1 MQFSNQQVEL
11 NSISRAETLS
21 FTPLAQHAHW
31 ENIIVTLLFVLPITV
46 IASLIA
52 ITVEK
57 IPQPVAFTIVS
68 VACFVLLYSIWYA
81 YTSVKRTGIAIREHD
96 FVLKRGIF
104 WQKLILVPF
113 NRIQHIET
121 HRNPIERKMALA
133 SIKLFTAGGMGAD
146 LAINGLEVERAE
158 DIRQFILDKVQ
169 GEQYDNE

>member
-11 NSISRAETLS
+11 NTITPAEEIN
-21 FTPLAQHAHW
+21 FTPLAPNAHW
-31 ENIIVTLLFVLPITV
+31 ENIIVTLIFVLPLVAAAFFVAIKV
-46 IASLIA
+46 EHMPEPLKYSIFSLA
-52 ITVEK
+52 
-57 IPQPVAFTIVS
+57 PV
-68 VACFVLLYSIWYA
+68 VLLYAIWFA

-121 HRNPIERKMALA
+121 HRNPLERKMDLA

-146 LAINGLEVERAE
+146 LAINGLEVDRAE
-158 DIRQFILDKVQ
+158 NIRQFILDKVQ